1 MRTIQLC
8 RCRQVRLQSGKY
20 VAWNPNGRELFYRD
34 GTRMMAV
41 EVSIKDAEPVL
52 SAPRLVF
59 DRPYEFGIAQTT
71 ANYDV
76 AVDGRRFLMVKGAA
90 GLRRVNV
97 VLNGFDDLTRFALPA
112 R

>member
-1 MRTIQLC
+1 MA
-8 RCRQVRLQSGKY
+8 QSGKY

-41 EVSIKDAEPVL
+41 DDVDQGRRAG
-52 SAPRLVF
+52 LV
-59 DRPYEFGIAQTT
+59 RAAAGVRSPYEFGIAQTT

-76 AVDGRRFLMVKGAA
+76 GVDGRRFLMVKGAA
-90 GLRRVNV
+90 GLRRLNV